1 MKVPCTIMRGGTSKG
16 IILRA
21 DTLPADAAARDDIIL
36 KIFGSPDRR
45 QINGIAGADPLT
57 SKLALIAPPS
67 RADADIDYTFADVLI
82 DKPVVDYSGYCGNVT
97 SAVAAYAV
105 DEGFVRP
112 VEPVTTVRIHNTNTR
127 RIIKAAVMVKDGHSL
142 EQGDVAI
149 AGVPG
154 TAAPIY
160 LDFADTAGS
169 ISGKLLP
176 AGVTVELRAHK
187 SIRATICDVGNPMV
201 FVRAEDFAIAPQA
214 TVDELNAR
222 RDLLDAFEDLRCQ
235 GAAFLG
241 FIKDGRAVSASV
253 PSVAIVAAPA
263 DYMSYSS
270 NQKIFAGDMDFWCRE
285 IFIGSIHKAFGVSE
299 TVAAAVAAL
308 IPGSV
313 VHDVTRAGA
322 AERGRVRLGHPSGII
337 AADVAVDLT
346 PQGPLLRK
354 VSVVRTARRI
364 MDGHVHVS

>member
-21 DTLPADAAARDDIIL
+21 ETLPSDPAVRDEIIL

-57 SKLALIAPPS
+57 SKLALISPPS
-67 RADADIDYTFADVLI
+67 RPDADIDYTFADVLI

-97 SAVAAYAV
+97 SAVAVYAV

-112 VEPVTTVRIHNTNTR
+112 IEPMTTVRIHNTNTH
-127 RIIKAAVMVKDGHSL
+127 RIIKATLMVKDGHPL
-142 EQGDVAI
+142 DRGDVAI

-176 AGVTVELRAHK
+176 AGVTVELQAPD
-187 SIRATICDVGNPMV
+187 SIHATICDVGNPMI
-201 FVRAEDFAIAPQA
+201 FVRAEDFAVSPQA
-214 TVDELNAR
+214 TVDELNANTKLMEKFDQIR
-222 RDLLDAFEDLRCQ
+222 RQ
-235 GAAFLG
+235 GALYLDL
-241 FIKDGRAVSASV
+241 IRDGQPISASI
-253 PSVAIVAAPA
+253 PSVAIVGSPA
-263 DYMSYSS
+263 DYVSYSTGEFIRAS
-270 NQKIFAGDMDFWCRE
+270 EMDFWSRE

-299 TVAAAVAAL
+299 TVCAAVAAL
-308 IPGSV
+308 IPGSIV
-313 VHDVTRAGA
+313 QSVTRAGA
-322 AERGRVRLGHPSGII
+322 VERGRVRIGHPSGVIEAE
-337 AADVAVDLT
+337 AAIDIGA
-346 PQGPLLRK
+346 QGPLLRK

-364 MDGHVHVS
+364 LDGQVYV